1 VGELGAAAYRFI
13 DDVAAMGLTVWQFLP
28 VGPVTF
34 ADSPYQAAS
43 IVAGN
48 PLLIDLSALCADGL
62 LDETELDEVRAL
74 PADHVDF
81 GALIPLKTALLRKAA
96 ERFHVRASTDRA
108 AARANFVAA
117 HEEAWLYNFALFQVL
132 RERHAQHAWIEWE
145 PACARRD
152 AACLSELE
160 AEAANEIEQV
170 KTIQFLFFEQWARL
184 KAYAAERGVLLM
196 GDLPIYPALD
206 NAGVWERQD
215 LFALESDGSPLVVG
229 GVPPDYFSAD
239 GQRWGNPLY
248 RWERH
253 EAEDYAWWISR
264 FEKLMQMIDIVRL
277 DHFRGFEAYWA
288 VPSTAPSAR
297 EGEWLPGPGAALFEA
312 LEAAL
317 GPLPVVAE
325 NLGVITPEVEAL
337 RRQFGFPGMAVLQFL
352 LDQPGFDPAD
362 IPADSVCYTGTHDN
376 DTTVGWFNGG
386 PGDVRSPE
394 EIERTRAAVLERTG
408 GSAETV
414 HEDVTRVALSSPA
427 ALAIIPM
434 QDLLGL
440 GSDARMNTPGTT
452 EGNWRWR
459 LEAGALTPALIN
471 QTRQMVVETGRC
483 CEDGAAISASAPA
496 PVSAAEFEG

>member
-1 VGELGAAAYRFI
+1 MQQQI
-13 DDVAAMGLTVWQFLP
+13 
-28 VGPVTF
+28 
-34 ADSPYQAAS
+34 
-43 IVAGN
+43 
-48 PLLIDLSALCADGL
+48 
-62 LDETELDEVRAL
+62 
-74 PADHVDF
+74 H
-81 GALIPLKTALLRKAA
+81 LR
-96 ERFHVRASTDRA
+96 
-108 AARANFVAA
+108 
-117 HEEAWLYNFALFQVL
+117 Q
-132 RERHAQHAWIEWE
+132 QI
-145 PACARRD
+145 
-152 AACLSELE
+152 
-160 AEAANEIEQV
+160 
-170 KTIQFLFFEQWARL
+170 
-184 KAYAAERGVLLM
+184 
-196 GDLPIYPALD
+196 
-206 NAGVWERQD
+206 
-215 LFALESDGSPLVVG
+215 
-229 GVPPDYFSAD
+229 
-239 GQRWGNPLY
+239 
-248 RWERH
+248 
-253 EAEDYAWWISR
+253 
-264 FEKLMQMIDIVRL
+264 IDIVRL

-434 QDLLGL
+434 QDFVATYGVKSVFGIGGPYRENSQNVLACIFFCKEELGPDTL
-440 GSDARMNTPGTT
+440 DTLMSLFERFKDATGPLVT
-452 EGNWRWR
+452 
-459 LEAGALTPALIN
+459 
-471 QTRQMVVETGRC
+471 QQVVF
-483 CEDGAAISASAPA
+483 S
-496 PVSAAEFEG
+496 